1 MRLLFI
7 ITSFLLFS
15 AAHADAQGRAA
26 AAGSCDLPHISGVAT
41 QQLMSGQRPRT
52 YRLFV
57 PPDTTDTS
65 ASR

>member
-1 MRLLFI
+1 MLLLFI

-26 AAGSCDLPHISGVAT
+26 AAGSCDRPHMSGVAT
-41 QQLMSGQRPRT
+41 QQLMSGNG
-52 YRLFV
+52 LAHIDCSCH
-57 PPDTTDTS
+57 PDTTDTS